1 MLAEDQEPLN
11 RVLALRL
18 IARTR
23 APGITAEERPRL
35 RVALLEERWGD
46 AVELWMSLDGR
57 PEVDGYPSLDHY
69 SADDVELAELELRF
83 TALFEE

>member
-1 MLAEDQEPLN
+1 MLAEDQETLN

-23 APGITAEERPRL
+23 AADITAEERARL
-35 RVALLEERWGD
+35 RAALLEERWGD

-57 PEVDGYPSLDHY
+57 PEVDVYPSFDLY